1 MKDFAKSIVCNSV
14 TEKEFN
20 TEADLRRWCMDHN
33 YTYTPVGGGYY
44 RLENDKPGSNR
55 PDLEAHVKAGNSR
68 VGNADPRI
76 ASIKSKLPMLEKQND
91 VGGLKDVAS
100 FVEDSIKDL
109 RKRLDQLEKDYNAA
123 KNDYN
128 DWLDLRSKVQAS
140 YQLASRK

>member
-1 MKDFAKSIVCNSV
+1 MNDSLAPDAALRHYRHVYEKDGVYYVMETGEATAKGMKRV
-14 TEKEFN
+14 
-20 TEADLRRWCMDHN
+20 
-33 YTYTPVGGGYY
+33 
-44 RLENDKPGSNR
+44 
-55 PDLEAHVKAGNSR
+55 GNSK

>member
-1 MKDFAKSIVCNSV
+1 MKDFAKSIVCNTKVGNKAADITTDGNTWFV
-14 TEKEFN
+14 TTSDGKKKEF
-20 TEADLRRWCMDHN
+20 TSEREAEE
-33 YTYTPVGGGYY
+33 Y
-44 RLENDKPGSNR
+44 
-55 PDLEAHVKAGNSR
+55 VKKIKTGNSE

-91 VGGLKDVAS
+91 VGGLKDVVS

-109 RKRLDQLEKDYNAA
+109 RRRLDQLEKDYNAA